1 MIFGSA
7 CVFFTFSM
15 QNRCGPLLPISSPK
29 PPTGTL
35 KSLSQSLQL
44 WKTYFWEWILTFEY
58 IILTQSIFVNM
69 DHCNDLMRK
78 KNDIFRTF
86 GTVKVANTEHGTN
99 ITRTNKPASAADELK
114 KSRPCLAVHSLKK
127 ICYYK
132 TSTMR
137 HQVRWYFVKHEGRLD
152 I

>member
-1 MIFGSA
+1 
-7 CVFFTFSM
+7 
-15 QNRCGPLLPISSPK
+15 
-29 PPTGTL
+29 
-35 KSLSQSLQL
+35 
-44 WKTYFWEWILTFEY
+44 
-58 IILTQSIFVNM
+58 M